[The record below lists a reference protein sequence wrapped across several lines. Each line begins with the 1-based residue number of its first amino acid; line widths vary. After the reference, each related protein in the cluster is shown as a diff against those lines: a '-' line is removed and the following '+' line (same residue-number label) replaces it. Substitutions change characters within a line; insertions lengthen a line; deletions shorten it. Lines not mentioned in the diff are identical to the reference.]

1 MCSNPGGTA
10 VRFWNL
16 VVPEVGL
23 VTQTSGIFYLTGE
36 GRISEK
42 VRKEEAQSV
51 VKSRRERAKRFL
63 FDKESRREK
72 GVKQ

>member
-23 VTQTSGIFYLTGE
+23 VTQTSGIFYLTGV

-51 VKSRRERAKRFL
+51 VKSRHERVKRFL
-63 FDKESRREK
+63 SDKKSRREK
-72 GVKQ
+72 GV